1 MVLAEGRMHTSER
14 CQVHGRRRSNRPTG
28 RRQIVVQIRQ
38 IRADRRADRRADPQ
52 MPSTSF
58 VQIRQAGAR
67 AGAQQLGHG
76 APLGA
81 EAQLAELL
89 GQQRRV
95 QATPRRRPLQAPTA
109 ARRAVRQPR
118 RRQAGRQADAGP
130 QPGGSP
136 RTAPC
141 PPSVSAR
148 TPGLSPP
155 AAARSASGRTAR
167 RRGSAQRS

>member
-1 MVLAEGRMHTSER
+1 
-14 CQVHGRRRSNRPTG
+14 
-28 RRQIVVQIRQ
+28 
-38 IRADRRADRRADPQ
+38 

-130 QPGGSP
+130 QPGGEGQREGGSLFLMFIDSGKHVLRMRRP
-136 RTAPC
+136 RK
-141 PPSVSAR
+141 
-148 TPGLSPP
+148 
-155 AAARSASGRTAR
+155 
-167 RRGSAQRS
+167 RGH